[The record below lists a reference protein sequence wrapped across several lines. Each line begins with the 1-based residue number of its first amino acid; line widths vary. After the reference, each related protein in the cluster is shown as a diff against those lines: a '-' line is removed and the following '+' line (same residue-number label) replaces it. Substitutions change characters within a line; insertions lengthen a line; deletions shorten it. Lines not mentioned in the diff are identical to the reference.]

1 MLLTQIRRQDICSTS
16 TSSHV
21 LPSFSSSSTSSAA
34 AATLQTLHLT
44 CTPSK
49 AEQLTTVQPT
59 SQQQFQRKCTYAS
72 LALTSK
78 RPLEPAMPNRKK
90 AKGSNRYSTSD
101 PLEEAASQLSSSIQS
116 SLQQPKRRLEHQAY
130 GTYVAERMATIKSKR
145 TLIQVRKQIDTILD
159 DAILAELSD

>member
-16 TSSHV
+16 TSSHI
-21 LPSFSSSSTSSAA
+21 LPSLSSSSTSSSA
-34 AATLQTLHLT
+34 AATLPTLHLT

-90 AKGSNRYSTSD
+90 AKGSNRYSTFD

-116 SLQQPKRRLEHQAY
+116 SLQQPKQRLEHQAY